1 MTGLIQG
8 KTFVV
13 TGGASG
19 IGASAARLAVQEG
32 ASVVLADIQDEAG
45 KALADDLGDA
55 ARYVRCD
62 VRSEQDVAGLV
73 DEAVSAFGKV
83 DVMFNNAGIVGA
95 MGPIDEIPL
104 DEYDFTVAVLMRS
117 VFLGMKHA
125 ARVMKPR
132 HSGVILST
140 TSCVGLRGGLG
151 PHVYAGCKA
160 AIVGFTRNVA
170 AELGTW
176 GIRVNAIAPGKHAT
190 PMFADAALGDPKAT
204 DRTDVFERISPL
216 KGRYGTAEDI
226 AEAAVWLS
234 SDRAGFVSG
243 ITMSVDGGLIS
254 GTPEGAE
261 PGQGLYAGHRPLLRE
276 AGGRGLPV

>member
-170 AELGTW
+170 AELGPW

>member
-95 MGPIDEIPL
+95 IGPIDEIPL

-132 HSGVILST
+132 RSGVILST

-170 AELGTW
+170 AELGPW

>member
-19 IGASAARLAVQEG
+19 IGASAARLAVEEG

-95 MGPIDEIPL
+95 IGPIDEIPL

-132 HSGVILST
+132 RSGVILST

-170 AELGTW
+170 AELGPW

>member
-1 MTGLIQG
+1 MTGLIAG

-19 IGASAARLAVQEG
+19 IGASAARLAVEEG

-45 KALADDLGDA
+45 KTLAADLGDA

-95 MGPIDEIPL
+95 IGPIDEIPL

-132 HSGVILST
+132 RSGVILST

-170 AELGTW
+170 AELGPW

-190 PMFADAALGDPKAT
+190 PMFADAALGDPTAT
-204 DRTDVFERISPL
+204 DRIDVFERISPL

-243 ITMSVDGGLIS
+243 ITMSVDGGLIA

-276 AGGRGLPV
+276 AGGRGLPI

>member
-1 MTGLIQG
+1 MTGLIAG

-19 IGASAARLAVQEG
+19 IGASAARLAVEEG
-32 ASVVLADIQDEAG
+32 ASVVLADIQDAAG
-45 KALADDLGDA
+45 ERLAAELGDA

-95 MGPIDEIPL
+95 IGPIDEIPL

-132 HSGVILST
+132 RSGVILST

-170 AELGTW
+170 AELGPW

-204 DRTDVFERISPL
+204 DRIDVFERISPL